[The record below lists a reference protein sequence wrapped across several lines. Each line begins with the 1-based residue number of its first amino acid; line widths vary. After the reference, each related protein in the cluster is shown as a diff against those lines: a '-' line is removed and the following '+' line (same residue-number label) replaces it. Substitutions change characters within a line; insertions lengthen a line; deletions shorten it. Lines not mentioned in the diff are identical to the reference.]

1 MKEAEESV
9 SEDGRK
15 FLEPEKGKE
24 IAFLRA
30 SGRNAGLGI
39 P

>member
-9 SEDGRK
+9 SEEGRK
-15 FLEPEKGKE
+15 CLETEKGKE

-30 SGRNAGLGI
+30 SGRDAGLGI